1 MDLVYTGGRDTEFGI
16 VGDIT
21 GVRYRIIPGE
31 RVSVDDQDG
40 EFILARYAGLFTEV
54 KTSKPEEPKSKR
66 KAVLPVIEAQEE

>member
-1 MDLVYTGGRDTEFGI
+1 MDLVYVGGRDTEFGV

-21 GVRYRIIPGE
+21 GMRYRITPGE

-54 KTSKPEEPKSKR
+54 KASAPEETKSKR
-66 KAVLPVIEAQEE
+66 RAVLPVIEAQEE